1 MSQGFKLLENF
12 DNYQFEYLQKL
23 KANIRNFEQIAMVI
37 SLFLN
42 KIMPITLRRK
52 TIFNLKDMS
61 H

>member
-37 SLFLN
+37 
-42 KIMPITLRRK
+42 
-52 TIFNLKDMS
+52 
-61 H
+61 